1 MGAVMNAHL
10 ELVEV
15 SKRFGGSLALDGV
28 SLAIERGSIHCLVGE
43 NGAGKSTLGKIIAGV
58 HAPDGGEL
66 IVAGRPVWYRS
77 PHHALR
83 DGITLIA
90 QELALVGAR
99 TAIENVFLGIES
111 RRGPAVATGRMR
123 ARYDELLDRVGFRIP
138 ATVQVRSLR
147 PAQQMEV
154 EILRALARDVDLI
167 VMDEPTAALTAD
179 EADKLFQVIRGLQ
192 ASGTTIVYV
201 SHRLKE
207 IIELGD
213 VISIFKDGRLVRTGP
228 AAGQSEEALV
238 TAMLGRSIGTVFPT
252 KRPPAAGASS
262 ALSVRNLSRRA
273 VLHEISLDLR
283 AGEIVGLA
291 GLVGSGRTELA
302 RAIFGADPID
312 SGEILVAGKP
322 VRIRNPRSA
331 INAGIA
337 MLPESRKTQ
346 GLLLQSAVDQNVTL
360 AHLDQVSRRGVLRRQ
375 VERRQSARLADQL
388 DLRSHSRAA
397 PVSTLS
403 GGNQQKV
410 MFARWLLCTPTVLI
424 VDEPTHGVDI
434 GAKAK
439 IYEVIRSMAEAGVAV
454 LVISSELNE
463 IRGLAHRILVM
474 AGGRLVAEYP
484 AEATEDELL
493 NAAFAIE
500 AGVARG
506 CPT

>member
-1 MGAVMNAHL
+1 MADAMNAHV
-10 ELVEV
+10 ELVAV
-15 SKRFGGSLALDGV
+15 SKRFGGSLAIDDVNLM
-28 SLAIERGSIHCLVGE
+28 IERGSIHCLVGE

-58 HAPDGGEL
+58 HAPDAGEL
-66 IVAGRPVWYRS
+66 RVAGRPVSYRS

-99 TAIENVFLGIES
+99 TAIENVLLGIES
-111 RRGPAVATGRMR
+111 RRGPAVATRRMS

-138 ATVQVRSLR
+138 ANAQVRTLR

-179 EADKLFQVIRGLQ
+179 EADKLFKVIRGLK
-192 ASGTTIVYV
+192 ANGTTIVYV

-207 IIELGD
+207 ILDLGD
-213 VISIFKDGRLVRTGP
+213 AVSVFKDGHLVHSAP
-228 AAGQSEEALV
+228 ATGQSEEALV
-238 TAMLGRSIGTVFPT
+238 TAMLGRAIGAVFPP
-252 KRPPAAGASS
+252 KRVPAADAST
-262 ALSVRNLSRRA
+262 ALSVRNLNRA
-273 VLHEISLDLR
+273 PLLRDISFDLR
-283 AGEIVGLA
+283 AGEILGLA

-312 SGEILVAGKP
+312 SGEIAVRGQP
-322 VRIRNPRSA
+322 VRIRSPRTA

-346 GLLLQSAVDQNVTL
+346 GLLLRSAVDQNVTL
-360 AHLDQVSRRGVLRRQ
+360 AHLDLVASRGVIKRQ
-375 VERRQSARLADQL
+375 VERRESDQLGNQL
-388 DLRSHSRAA
+388 DLRSKNRAA

-410 MFARWLLCTPTVLI
+410 MFARWLMCTPSVLI

-439 IYEVIRSMAEAGVAV
+439 IYEVIRSLAERGVGV
-454 LVISSELNE
+454 LLISSELNE

-474 AGGRLVAEYP
+474 AGGSLVGEYP
-484 AEATEDELL
+484 GDASEDELL

-500 AGVARG
+500 VGASRG
-506 CPT
+506 CDK